1 MTHDDSRTAPDAPVT
16 PAAKP
21 KQQFRREKRDVH
33 GWIVLDKP
41 VGMTST
47 QAVGAIKRLFSCK
60 RAGHAGTLDPLAS
73 GCLPIALGEATKTV
87 PFVMDG
93 RKTYS
98 FTVRWGEQRDT
109 DDADGRVVAVS
120 DARPDRAAIEAL
132 LPGYTGTISQVPPQY
147 SAIKIDGERA
157 YDLARDGE
165 TVDLQARP
173 VEIHR
178 LELVHLP
185 DADHAEFRAEC
196 GKGTYVRSLAR
207 DIGRAL
213 GCLGHI
219 KALRREAVGSFSQN
233 DMISLEQLTAMCH
246 RAAAGEASLADA
258 LLPVETALDDIPA
271 LAVARADAARLQRG
285 QAVLLR
291 GRDAPI
297 FRGTVYVTVSGQL
310 VALAEV
316 DRGEIVP
323 KRVFNLAGLISA
335 ERKAEVI
342 KTNATKSGDTG
353 SPEVQV
359 AILTERITNLT
370 EHFKTH
376 VKDNHSRRGLLKLV
390 SQRRQLLDYVR
401 RSDEARYRTLIEK
414 LGIRR

>member
-1 MTHDDSRTAPDAPVT
+1 MMQDDLPNTPDSPVT
-16 PAAKP
+16 SDTPVTSPAKQKKP
-21 KQQFRREKRDVH
+21 QQFRRQKHDVH
-33 GWIVLDKP
+33 GWIVLDKA
-41 VGMTST
+41 VGITST

-87 PFVMDG
+87 PFVMNG
-93 RKTYS
+93 RKVYR
-98 FTVRWGEQRDT
+98 FTVQWGEQRDT
-109 DDADGRVVAVS
+109 DDAQGRVVAVS
-120 DARPDRAAIEAL
+120 DARPDRSAIEAL
-132 LPGYTGTISQVPPQY
+132 LPQYTGVISQVPPQY

-165 TVDLQARP
+165 TLDLQARP
-173 VEIHR
+173 VEIHW
-178 LELVHLP
+178 LDLVNMP
-185 DADHAEFRAEC
+185 DSSTAEFEAEC

-219 KALRREAVGSFSQN
+219 KALRREAVGSFSEN
-233 DMISLEQLTAMCH
+233 DMISLEQLSAMCH

-271 LAVARADAARLQRG
+271 LAVSRTDAARLQRG

-323 KRVFNLAGLISA
+323 KRVFNLAGL
-335 ERKAEVI
+335 V
-342 KTNATKSGDTG
+342 G
-353 SPEVQV
+353 
-359 AILTERITNLT
+359 
-370 EHFKTH
+370 
-376 VKDNHSRRGLLKLV
+376 SRRLQKGH
-390 SQRRQLLDYVR
+390 
-401 RSDEARYRTLIEK
+401 
-414 LGIRR
+414 